1 MKTLP
6 KYFAIKAEDSE
17 LFDKFI
23 EWFNKMASTLWNKV
37 SVTRCANFYW
47 RDWSRDWNGYDFYT
61 SFSSFKNSPTLITL
75 EEWDS
80 IVNWTP
86 KTVSKNFTYETQYL
100 RSDWTLFT
108 KDSIGWIAIEALTA
122 DMKKHIS
129 ESNRL
134 RGLLKAHK
142 NKFS

>member
-23 EWFNKMASTLWNKV
+23 EWFNKMASTLWKKV
-37 SVTRCANFYW
+37 SVTRCADFYW

-80 IVNWTP
+80 IVNWTSQK
-86 KTVSKNFTYETQYL
+86 KTLTYETQYL

-108 KDSIGWIAIEALTA
+108 KDSIDWKSIEDLKQE
-122 DMKKHIS
+122 MKVAMWTVNKI
-129 ESNRL
+129 

-142 NKFS
+142 NKFQ